1 MPKFVFKVSFP
12 VTQYYHTYARDE
24 AAAREKIER
33 QLSDELDPC
42 RIEKYRHLLKTG
54 KSICEILG
62 APDDISEVKIE
73 LLPQE

>member
-12 VTQYYHTYARDE
+12 VTQYTHIYASDE
-24 AAAREKIER
+24 AAAREKIESD
-33 QLSDELDPC
+33 LIDELD
-42 RIEKYRHLLKTG
+42 
-54 KSICEILG
+54 EILG

>member
-24 AAAREKIER
+24 AAARETIES
-33 QLSDELDPC
+33 QLSDELD
-42 RIEKYRHLLKTG
+42 
-54 KSICEILG
+54 EILG
-62 APDDISEVKIE
+62 APDDISEAQIE